1 MFLIQL
7 LEQFLG
13 LKSDSILNNSK
24 NIGGMTAEW
33 PLASAFYVY
42 QNGLWYYCHLDC
54 AIIFKYAYYL
64 LYQKKILQTQID
76 YCTFSVNLICNDLQK
91 LLKNTYLNEYLL
103 KHIFFSNHVQR
114 DTNIIKR
121 YFIFIHI
128 LSSFNIVIKSP

>member
-42 QNGLWYYCHLDC
+42 QNGL
-54 AIIFKYAYYL
+54 
-64 LYQKKILQTQID
+64 
-76 YCTFSVNLICNDLQK
+76 
-91 LLKNTYLNEYLL
+91 
-103 KHIFFSNHVQR
+103 
-114 DTNIIKR
+114 
-121 YFIFIHI
+121 
-128 LSSFNIVIKSP
+128 